1 MFKVYSHN
9 KTDVESDMYELCA
22 CKSKEAAEY
31 IISALKFRDTGGR
44 FDESGIYNYYIK
56 EN

>member
-1 MFKVYSHN
+1 MFDVYSHD
-9 KTDVESDMYELCA
+9 KTDIESTMYKLCS
-22 CKSKEAAEY
+22 CKTKEAAEY